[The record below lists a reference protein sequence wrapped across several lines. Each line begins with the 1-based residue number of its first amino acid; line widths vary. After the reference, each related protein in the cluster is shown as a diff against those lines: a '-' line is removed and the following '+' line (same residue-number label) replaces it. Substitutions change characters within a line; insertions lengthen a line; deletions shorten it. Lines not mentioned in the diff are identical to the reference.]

1 MSLAACCARDVPG
14 GLLRRSGLRA
24 RGILQ
29 GHRGFGNSMAEF
41 VRFDFPLPEDEQ
53 IHRIWHQISSIRHDV
68 YAEELHQYDAN
79 DDGMLEDPG
88 RHFIACVE
96 EGELVGY
103 ISMNPPSS
111 QPFRLT
117 TYFPEEV
124 LNRTVFAACSD
135 AQNTAFEVRGL
146 TVAPAYRGQ
155 NLAFRLMRHALEF
168 VVEQGGTDIVAM
180 GHTDVA
186 KLYENNGL
194 NVFHDEG
201 VQHGQTVYFPMHMSV
216 RAVLESHAEKI
227 QADREAEAGDDA
239 CYHGGQSWDTSKFDF
254 DVRDSLIVADVLD
267 SPFPPCPEALDVIRE
282 QLERC
287 CQESPPTQ
295 CEELIETIAEVR
307 GVPARNVA
315 VSSGSSSLM
324 FSLLPQLLNE
334 RSRVLL
340 LSPMYG
346 EYSHILQHVIG
357 CHITYFVLE
366 DANGFAINPEELVAQ
381 ACEHDAVILVNP
393 NSPTGVYCQAMDD
406 IVSRIAH
413 SRNPNSTCKT
423 VWVDETYINYL
434 PDAVS
439 LETLCSSLP
448 ELVVCKSMSKCYALS
463 GLRVAYAVS
472 QNMSTLR
479 RYIPPWAVSLPGQLA
494 GVAALRNGAYYE
506 TQYALIHEQRETMQG
521 ALEAL
526 GFRVFSG
533 VANYLLT
540 YLPPSSSYSSH
551 QFIEACRVEGLFVRD
566 AQNMGVSLPTN
577 AVRFAVRS
585 AEENRRMLSIVESVL
600 KS

>member
-1 MSLAACCARDVPG
+1 
-14 GLLRRSGLRA
+14 
-24 RGILQ
+24 
-29 GHRGFGNSMAEF
+29 MAEF
-41 VRFDFPLPEDEQ
+41 VRFDFPLPEEEH
-53 IHRIWHQISSIRHDV
+53 IHRIWHQISTIRHDV
-68 YAEELHQYDAN
+68 YADELHQYDSNA
-79 DDGMLEDPG
+79 DGVLEDPG

-96 EGELVGY
+96 GDDLVGY
-103 ISMNPPSS
+103 ISLNPPES

-117 TYFPEEV
+117 TYFPGDV
-124 LNRTVFAACSD
+124 LDRTVFAACTD
-135 AQNTAFEVRGL
+135 PKNTVFEVRGL

-155 NLAFRLMRHALEF
+155 NFAFRLMRHALEF
-168 VVEQGGTDIVAM
+168 VVERGGTDIVAM
-180 GHTDVA
+180 GHTEVVN
-186 KLYENNGL
+186 LYESNGL
-194 NVFHDEG
+194 KVFHEAG
-201 VQHGQTVYFPMHMSV
+201 VQRGQTVYFPMHMSV
-216 RAVLESHAEKI
+216 SAVLKSHAKKI
-227 QADREAEAGDDA
+227 EADREDESGDDA
-239 CYHGGQSWDTSKFDF
+239 CYHGGQSWEASKFDF

-307 GVPARNVA
+307 GVPSRNVA

-366 DANGFAINPEELVAQ
+366 DANGFAIDQEELISQ

-393 NSPTGVYCQAMDD
+393 NSPTGVYCEAMDD
-406 IVSRIAH
+406 MVSRIAH
-413 SRNPNSTCKT
+413 SRNPNSKCKMI
-423 VWVDETYINYL
+423 WVDETYINYL

-439 LETLCSSLP
+439 LEPLCASLP
-448 ELVVCKSMSKCYALS
+448 ELLVCKSMSKCYALS

-472 QNMSTLR
+472 QNMPTLR

-494 GVAALRNGAYYE
+494 AVAALRNTAYYAA
-506 TQYALIHEQRETMQG
+506 QYDIIHQQRERMQQ
-521 ALEAL
+521 ALEGL
-526 GFRVFSG
+526 DFRVFSG

-540 YLPPSSSYSSH
+540 YLPSASGYSSNR
-551 QFIEACRVEGLFVRD
+551 FIEACRAQGLFVRD
-566 AQNMGVSLPTN
+566 AQNMGVMLPNN

-585 AEENRRMLSIVESVL
+585 PEENETMLAIVQAVL
-600 KS
+600 AN

>member
-1 MSLAACCARDVPG
+1 MTE
-14 GLLRRSGLRA
+14 
-24 RGILQ
+24 ILQ
-29 GHRGFGNSMAEF
+29 
-41 VRFDFPLPEDEQ
+41 FDHPLPDDER
-53 IHRIWHQISSIRHDV
+53 IHKLWNQVSTIRHDV
-68 YAEELHQYDAN
+68 YADELQQYDAN
-79 DDGMLEDPG
+79 PDKKLEDPG

-96 EGELVGY
+96 GEDLLGY
-103 ISMNPPSS
+103 ISLNPPGR

-117 TYFPEEV
+117 TYFSDDV
-124 LNRTVFAACSD
+124 LQETVFDLCEDPETS
-135 AQNTAFEVRGL
+135 TFEVRGL
-146 TVAPAYRGQ
+146 TVAPAYRGL
-155 NLAFRLMRHALEF
+155 NIAFRLMRYALEF
-168 VVEQGGTDIVAM
+168 VIERGGTDIVAM
-180 GHTDVA
+180 GHTGVV
-186 KLYENNGL
+186 KLYENNGMK
-194 NVFHDEG
+194 VFRDEG
-201 VQHGQTVYFPMHMSV
+201 VSYGETVYFPMHMNV
-216 RAVLESHAEKI
+216 NAAVAAFAEKI
-227 QADREAEAGDDA
+227 QADAKNETEDDA
-239 CYHGGQSWDTSKFDF
+239 CYHGGQSWEASKFDF

-267 SPFPPCPEALDVIRE
+267 SPFPPCPEALTVIRE

-307 GVPARNVA
+307 SVPTSHVA

-334 RSRVLL
+334 HSRVLV

-366 DANGFAINPEELVAQ
+366 DRNDFSIDADELITQ
-381 ACEHDAVILVNP
+381 ACEHDAVIFVNP
-393 NSPTGVYCQAMDD
+393 NSPTGVYCESMAD
-406 IVSRIAH
+406 VVGNIAH
-413 SRNPNSTCKT
+413 SQNPDSACKMI
-423 VWVDETYINYL
+423 WVDETYINYL

-439 LETLCSSLP
+439 LEALSASLP

-472 QNMSTLR
+472 QNMPMLR

-494 GVAALRNGAYYE
+494 AVAALRNERYYTE
-506 TQYALIHEQRETMQG
+506 QYEMIHSERRKMHQS
-521 ALEAL
+521 LEAM

-540 YLPPSSSYSSH
+540 YLPAESSYSSVG
-551 QFIEACRVEGLFVRD
+551 FIEACRAEGLFVRD
-566 AQNMGVSLPTN
+566 AQNMGASLPNT

-585 AEENRRMLSIVESVL
+585 VEENKTMLGIVDAVL
-600 KS
+600 TS

>member
-1 MSLAACCARDVPG
+1 
-14 GLLRRSGLRA
+14 
-24 RGILQ
+24 
-29 GHRGFGNSMAEF
+29 
-41 VRFDFPLPEDEQ
+41 
-53 IHRIWHQISSIRHDV
+53 
-68 YAEELHQYDAN
+68 
-79 DDGMLEDPG
+79 
-88 RHFIACVE
+88 
-96 EGELVGY
+96 
-103 ISMNPPSS
+103 
-111 QPFRLT
+111 
-117 TYFPEEV
+117 
-124 LNRTVFAACSD
+124 
-135 AQNTAFEVRGL
+135 
-146 TVAPAYRGQ
+146 
-155 NLAFRLMRHALEF
+155 
-168 VVEQGGTDIVAM
+168 
-180 GHTDVA
+180 
-186 KLYENNGL
+186 
-194 NVFHDEG
+194 G

-216 RAVLESHAEKI
+216 SAVLKSHAKKI
-227 QADREAEAGDDA
+227 EADREDEAGDDA
-239 CYHGGQSWDTSKFDF
+239 CYHGGQSWEASKFDF

-307 GVPARNVA
+307 GVPSRNVA

-334 RSRVLL
+334 QSRVLL

-393 NSPTGVYCQAMDD
+393 NSPTGVYCEAMDD
-406 IVSRIAH
+406 IVSKIAR
-413 SRNPNSTCKT
+413 SNNPDSKCRMI
-423 VWVDETYINYL
+423 WVDETYINYL
-434 PDAVS
+434 PNAVS
-439 LETLCSSLP
+439 LEPLCASLP

-472 QNMSTLR
+472 QNMPTLR

-494 GVAALRNGAYYE
+494 AVAALRNEAYYRG
-506 TQYALIHEQRETMQG
+506 QYAIIHQQREAMNSI
-521 ALEAL
+521 LEGL

-540 YLPPSSSYSSH
+540 YLPPDSGFTSTL
-551 QFIEACRVEGLFVRD
+551 FIETCRTHGLFVRD
-566 AQNMGVSLPTN
+566 AQNMGVMLPNN

-585 AEENRRMLSIVESVL
+585 PEENEKMLSIVASIL
-600 KS
+600 AA

>member
-1 MSLAACCARDVPG
+1 
-14 GLLRRSGLRA
+14 
-24 RGILQ
+24 
-29 GHRGFGNSMAEF
+29 MAEF
-41 VRFDFPLPEDEQ
+41 VRFDFPFPQDERLD
-53 IHRIWHQISSIRHDV
+53 RIWHQISTIRHDV
-68 YAEELHQYDAN
+68 YADELHQYDSNA
-79 DDGMLEDPG
+79 DGVLEDPG

-96 EGELVGY
+96 GDDLVGY
-103 ISMNPPSS
+103 ISLNPPES

-117 TYFPEEV
+117 TYFSGDV
-124 LNRTVFAACSD
+124 LERTAFAACTD
-135 AQNTAFEVRGL
+135 PKNTAFEVRGL

-168 VVEQGGTDIVAM
+168 VVERGGTDIVAM
-180 GHTDVA
+180 GHSEVV
-186 KLYENNGL
+186 KLYESNGL
-194 NVFHDEG
+194 KVFRETG

-216 RAVLESHAEKI
+216 SAVLKSHAKKI
-227 QADREAEAGDDA
+227 EADRDDEAGDDA
-239 CYHGGQSWDTSKFDF
+239 CYHGGQSWEASRFDF
-254 DVRDSLIVADVLD
+254 DIRDSLIVADVLD

-307 GVPARNVA
+307 DVPSRNVA

-324 FSLLPQLLNE
+324 FSLLPQLLSE
-334 RSRVLL
+334 ESRVLL

-393 NSPTGVYCQAMDD
+393 NSPTGVYCEAMDA

-413 SRNPNSTCKT
+413 SNNPDSKCRMI
-423 VWVDETYINYL
+423 WVDETYINYL

-439 LETLCSSLP
+439 LEPLCASLP

-472 QNMSTLR
+472 QNMPTLR

-494 GVAALRNGAYYE
+494 AVAALRNEAYYQA
-506 TQYALIHEQRETMQG
+506 QYDTIHQQREAMHST
-521 ALEAL
+521 LEGL

-540 YLPPSSSYSSH
+540 YLPAASGFTST
-551 QFIEACRVEGLFVRD
+551 QFIETCRTRGLFVRD
-566 AQNMGVSLPTN
+566 AQNMGVMLPNN

-585 AEENRRMLSIVESVL
+585 PEENERMLSIVRSIL
-600 KS
+600 AA

>member
-1 MSLAACCARDVPG
+1 
-14 GLLRRSGLRA
+14 
-24 RGILQ
+24 
-29 GHRGFGNSMAEF
+29 MAEF
-41 VRFDFPLPEDEQ
+41 VRFDFPLPEDEYVR
-53 IHRIWHQISSIRHDV
+53 RIWHQISTIRHDV
-68 YAEELHQYDAN
+68 YADELHQYDSN
-79 DDGMLEDPG
+79 VDGVLEDPG

-96 EGELVGY
+96 DNDLVGY
-103 ISMNPPSS
+103 ISLNPPES

-117 TYFPEEV
+117 TYFPGDV
-124 LNRTVFAACSD
+124 LERTVFAACND
-135 AQNTAFEVRGL
+135 PKNTAFEVRGL

-168 VVEQGGTDIVAM
+168 VVERGGTDIVAM
-180 GHTDVA
+180 GHTEVVN
-186 KLYENNGL
+186 LYESNGL
-194 NVFHDEG
+194 KVFREAG

-216 RAVLESHAEKI
+216 SAVLKSHAKKI
-227 QADREAEAGDDA
+227 EADREDEAGDDA
-239 CYHGGQSWDTSKFDF
+239 CYHGGQSWEASKFDF

-307 GVPARNVA
+307 DLPVRNVA

-334 RSRVLL
+334 QSRVLL

-366 DANGFAINPEELVAQ
+366 DANGFAINPEELMAQ

-393 NSPTGVYCQAMDD
+393 NSPTGVYCEAMDR

-413 SRNPNSTCKT
+413 SNNPDSKCKMI
-423 VWVDETYINYL
+423 WVDETYINYL
-434 PDAVS
+434 PHAVS
-439 LETLCSSLP
+439 LEPLCSSLP

-472 QNMSTLR
+472 QNMPMLR

-494 GVAALRNGAYYE
+494 AVAALRNDSYY
-506 TQYALIHEQRETMQG
+506 TAQYDTIHRQREAMHST
-521 ALEAL
+521 LEGL
-526 GFRVFSG
+526 GFRVFAG

-540 YLPPSSSYSSH
+540 YLPTTSGFTST
-551 QFIEACRVEGLFVRD
+551 QFIETCRTRGLFVRD
-566 AQNMGVSLPTN
+566 AQNMGVMLPNT

-585 AEENRRMLSIVESVL
+585 PDENEKMLNIVRSILTS
-600 KS
+600 

>member
-1 MSLAACCARDVPG
+1 
-14 GLLRRSGLRA
+14 
-24 RGILQ
+24 
-29 GHRGFGNSMAEF
+29 MAEF
-41 VRFDFPLPEDEQ
+41 ARFDFPLPEDEQ
-53 IHRIWHQISSIRHDV
+53 VHRIWHQISSMRHDV
-68 YAEELHQYDAN
+68 YAQELHQYDAN
-79 DDGMLEDPG
+79 ADGMLEDPG

-103 ISMNPPSS
+103 ISLNPPAS

-117 TYFPEEV
+117 TYFPGEV
-124 LNRTVFAACSD
+124 LDRTVFAACSD
-135 AQNTAFEVRGL
+135 VQNTAFEVRGL
-146 TVAPAYRGQ
+146 TIAPAYRGQ

-186 KLYENNGL
+186 NMYEKNGL
-194 NVFHDEG
+194 RVFYDEG

-216 RAVLESHAEKI
+216 QAVLESHAEKI
-227 QADREAEAGDDA
+227 QADREAEVGDDA
-239 CYHGGQSWDTSKFDF
+239 CYHGGQSWDASKFDF

-267 SPFPPCPEALDVIRE
+267 SPFPPCPEALDVIRQ

-307 GVPARNVA
+307 GVPIRNVA

-324 FSLLPQLLNE
+324 FSLLPQLLKE
-334 RSRVLL
+334 QSRVLL

-346 EYSHILQHVIG
+346 EYSHILQYVIG

-366 DANGFAINPEELVAQ
+366 DANGFAIHPEDLVAQ

-393 NSPTGVYCQAMDD
+393 NSPTGVYCEAMKD

-413 SRNPNSTCKT
+413 SRNSDSKCKMI
-423 VWVDETYINYL
+423 WVDETYINYL

-439 LETLCSSLP
+439 LEPLCGSLP

-494 GVAALRNGAYYE
+494 AVAALRNPAYYAA
-506 TQYALIHEQRETMQG
+506 QYGIIHQQRAAMQTT
-521 ALEAL
+521 LEGL

-540 YLPPSSSYSSH
+540 YLPASSGFTST
-551 QFIEACRVEGLFVRD
+551 QFIETCRTQGLFVRD
-566 AQNMGVSLPTN
+566 AQNMGVMLPNN

-585 AEENRRMLSIVESVL
+585 PEENEKMLSIVDAVL
-600 KS
+600 ASSGKTTAQKFI